1 MKRKTIR
8 NHRDFF
14 VSAGNLKS
22 VTDCFLIKAK
32 MAQKPGDARYGV
44 LVSKRIFRTAVL
56 RNRAKRLV
64 RDWIAF
70 NERLMVQ
77 DLDYIFVLYL
87 PILDCE
93 REVGRRSLAHSLKR
107 IAKTYKKQKRR
118 HNAAAKKRE
127 YAK

>member
-1 MKRKTIR
+1 
-8 NHRDFF
+8 
-14 VSAGNLKS
+14 
-22 VTDCFLIKAK
+22 

-44 LVSKRIFRTAVL
+44 IVSKRIFRTAVL

-93 REVGRRSLAHSLKR
+93 REIGRRSLAHSLKR